1 MVTKYLSLVVYVEQ
15 QKIENPQELMLLTLL
30 IESARHRKIW
40 KRSIFD
46 AVNILMHLVKHRK
59 AQVFIVMMLF
69 VLIDSY
75 RAGTATK
82 TLR

>member
-1 MVTKYLSLVVYVEQ
+1 MVTKCLSLVVYVEQ

-30 IESARHRKIW
+30 IELARHRKIW
-40 KRSIFD
+40 KRCIFD

-69 VLIDSY
+69 
-75 RAGTATK
+75 
-82 TLR
+82 TLMD